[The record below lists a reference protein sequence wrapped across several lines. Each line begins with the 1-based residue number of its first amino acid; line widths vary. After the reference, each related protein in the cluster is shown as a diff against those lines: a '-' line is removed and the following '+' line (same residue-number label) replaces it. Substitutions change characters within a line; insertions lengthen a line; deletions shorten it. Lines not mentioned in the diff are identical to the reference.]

1 MRIDLVLKYLCLV
14 KSRSLAK
21 SLCEQGRVL
30 VGGHPARSSS
40 TVRMGDRI
48 TVHFAHHALTFHLDD
63 VPGKQLSKSD
73 APAYYHAVDTPDAE
87 RLEDS
92 ADPLEDL

>member
-1 MRIDLVLKYLCLV
+1 MRIDLALKYLCLV
-14 KSRSLAK
+14 KSRSIAK
-21 SLCEQGRVL
+21 HLCEQGRVL
-30 VGGHPARSSS
+30 VGGATARSST
-40 TVRMGDRI
+40 TVRMGDRV
-48 TVHFAHHALTFHLDD
+48 TVHFAHHTLTFRLDE
-63 VPGKQLSKSD
+63 VPRKQLSKSD